1 LNFFNILHKDRTSSA
16 RTGHLT
22 TSRGVIKT
30 PVFMPVGTK
39 ATVKAITQ
47 QQLYDMGCEIILGN
61 LYHLYLAPGID
72 IIKKAGGLHD
82 FMSWNKSILTDS
94 GGFQVFSL
102 DKIRKITDEGVEFKS
117 IIDGSKHFFTPEN
130 VIRMQDDLGSDISMV
145 LDECI
150 PYTDD
155 LVYTKKAAE
164 RTLKWAEISI
174 RERDRLNNAKQ
185 GLSKEFTGMNILP
198 GPGQDLPETGLS
210 GQASDCIDLSRPR
223 PSAGSAAH
231 LNSSSN
237 NKMRV
242 FGIVQGGFIK
252 QTRKLCAESISSMDF
267 DGIAVGGLSVGE
279 NRTVTMEML
288 GYTSEFI
295 DRTKPFYFM
304 GLGDPLGIIDAIYY
318 GVDMFDCVMPTR
330 ISRMGSAF
338 TSFGKIN
345 IKNKKFS
352 DDFTPLDSNCRC
364 YTCRNFSKA
373 YLKHIYKSKEILS
386 AILLTIHNLQ
396 FIFDLV
402 NDSGKAISEDRF
414 EQFRLSFK
422 GKYNI
427 NKS

>member
-1 LNFFNILHKDRTSSA
+1 MSFFNILHKDETTSA
-16 RTGHLT
+16 RSGQIT
-22 TSRGVIKT
+22 TSRGIIKT

-61 LYHLYLAPGID
+61 LYHLYLAPGIE

-82 FMSWNKSILTDS
+82 FMSWNKNILTDS

-102 DKIRKITDEGVEFKS
+102 DKIRKITDEGVHFKS
-117 IIDGSKHFFTPEN
+117 IIDGSMHFFTPEN
-130 VIRMQDDLGSDISMV
+130 VIKMQADLGSDIAMV

-150 PYTDD
+150 PFTDD
-155 LVYTKKAAE
+155 LAYTKKAAE
-164 RTLKWAEISI
+164 RTLNWAEISI
-174 RERDRLNNAKQ
+174 RERDRLNN
-185 GLSKEFTGMNILP
+185 LR
-198 GPGQDLPETGLS
+198 QDM
-210 GQASDCIDLSRPR
+210 
-223 PSAGSAAH
+223 AARLH
-231 LNSSSN
+231 
-237 NKMRV
+237 V
-242 FGIVQGGFIK
+242 FGIIQGGFIK
-252 QTRKLCAESISSMDF
+252 QTRKSCAESISSMDF

-279 NRTVTMEML
+279 NREITMDML
-288 GYTSEFI
+288 GYTAEFT
-295 DRTKPFYFM
+295 DRSKPFYFM

-338 TSFGKIN
+338 TSSGKIN

-352 DDFTPLDSNCRC
+352 DDFSPLDLNCSC
-364 YTCRNFSKA
+364 YTCKNFSKA

-402 NDSGKAISEDRF
+402 NNSRAAISENRF
-414 EQFRLSFK
+414 GQFRQLFK
-422 GKYNI
+422 SEYLI
-427 NKS
+427 NKI

>member
-1 LNFFNILHKDRTSSA
+1 MSFFNILHKDETTSA
-16 RTGHLT
+16 RSGQIT
-22 TSRGVIKT
+22 TSRGIIKT

-61 LYHLYLAPGID
+61 LYHLYLAPGIE

-82 FMSWNKSILTDS
+82 FMSWNKNILTDS

-102 DKIRKITDEGVEFKS
+102 DKIRKITDDGVHFKS
-117 IIDGSKHFFTPEN
+117 IIDGSMHFFTPEN
-130 VIRMQDDLGSDISMV
+130 VIKMQADLGSDIAMV

-150 PYTDD
+150 PFTDD
-155 LVYTKKAAE
+155 LAYTKKAAE
-164 RTLKWAEISI
+164 RTLNWAEISI
-174 RERDRLNNAKQ
+174 RERDRLNN
-185 GLSKEFTGMNILP
+185 LR
-198 GPGQDLPETGLS
+198 QDM
-210 GQASDCIDLSRPR
+210 
-223 PSAGSAAH
+223 AAR
-231 LNSSSN
+231 LY
-237 NKMRV
+237 V
-242 FGIVQGGFIK
+242 FGIIQGGFIK
-252 QTRKLCAESISSMDF
+252 QTRKSCAESISSMDF

-279 NRTVTMEML
+279 NREITMDML
-288 GYTSEFI
+288 GYTAEFT
-295 DRTKPFYFM
+295 DRSKPFYFM

-338 TSFGKIN
+338 TSSGKIN

-352 DDFTPLDSNCRC
+352 DDFSPLDLNCSC
-364 YTCRNFSKA
+364 YTCKNFTKA

-402 NDSGKAISEDRF
+402 NNSRAAISENRF
-414 EQFRLSFK
+414 GQFRQSFK
-422 GKYNI
+422 SKYLI
-427 NKS
+427 NKI

>member
-1 LNFFNILHKDRTSSA
+1 LSFFNILHKDKTSSA
-16 RTGHLT
+16 RIGQIT

-72 IIKKAGGLHD
+72 IIKKAGSLHD
-82 FMSWNKSILTDS
+82 FMSWNKNILTDS

-102 DKIRKITDEGVEFKS
+102 DKIRTITDEGVYFKS
-117 IIDGSKHFFTPEN
+117 I
-130 VIRMQDDLGSDISMV
+130 MQDDLRSDICMV

-155 LVYTKKAAE
+155 LAYTKKAAE
-164 RTLKWAEISI
+164 RTLSWAGISI
-174 RERDRLNNAKQ
+174 RERDRLNNIKQ
-185 GLSKEFTGMNILP
+185 DTPGL
-198 GPGQDLPETGLS
+198 
-210 GQASDCIDLSRPR
+210 
-223 PSAGSAAH
+223 
-231 LNSSSN
+231 
-237 NKMRV
+237 NKMHV
-242 FGIVQGGFIK
+242 FGIVQGGFIR

-279 NRTVTMEML
+279 NRETTMEML

-295 DRTKPFYFM
+295 DRSKPFYFM

-352 DDFTPLDSNCRC
+352 DDFTPLDLNCGC
-364 YTCRNFSKA
+364 YTCKNFSKA

-396 FIFDLV
+396 FVFDLV
-402 NDSGKAISEDRF
+402 KDSGKAIREDCF
-414 EQFRLSFK
+414 EQFRNSFK
-422 GKYNI
+422 SKYLI

>member
-1 LNFFNILHKDRTSSA
+1 LDFFNILHKDKTSSA
-16 RTGHLT
+16 RAGQIT
-22 TSRGVIKT
+22 TSRGIIKT

-47 QQLYDMGCEIILGN
+47 QQLHDMGCEIILGN

-82 FMSWNKSILTDS
+82 FMSWNKNILTDS

-117 IIDGSKHFFTPEN
+117 IIDGSQHFFTPEN
-130 VIRMQDDLGSDISMV
+130 VIRMQADLGSDISMV

-155 LVYTKKAAE
+155 LAYTKKAAE
-164 RTLKWAEISI
+164 RTLDWAGISI

-185 GLSKEFTGMNILP
+185 CKPGL
-198 GPGQDLPETGLS
+198 
-210 GQASDCIDLSRPR
+210 
-223 PSAGSAAH
+223 
-231 LNSSSN
+231 

-252 QTRKLCAESISSMDF
+252 QVRKFCAEAISSMDF

-295 DRTKPFYFM
+295 DRSKPFYFM

-352 DDFTPLDSNCRC
+352 DDFTPLDLNCGC

-402 NDSGKAISEDRF
+402 NASGKAISEDRF
-414 EQFRLSFK
+414 EQFRQSFK
-422 GKYNI
+422 SKYLI

>member
-1 LNFFNILHKDRTSSA
+1 LNFFNIQHKDKTSSA
-16 RTGHLT
+16 RVGQLT

-117 IIDGSKHFFTPEN
+117 IIDGSQHFFTPEN
-130 VIRMQDDLGSDISMV
+130 VIRMQADLGSDISMV

-155 LVYTKKAAE
+155 LAYTKKAAE
-164 RTLKWAEISI
+164 RTLNWAGISI
-174 RERDRLNNAKQ
+174 RERDRLNNTKQ
-185 GLSKEFTGMNILP
+185 DTHG
-198 GPGQDLPETGLS
+198 
-210 GQASDCIDLSRPR
+210 
-223 PSAGSAAH
+223 
-231 LNSSSN
+231 LNS
-237 NKMRV
+237 MRV
-242 FGIVQGGFIK
+242 FGIVQGGFIR
-252 QTRKLCAESISSMDF
+252 QTRKFCADAISSMDF

-279 NRTVTMEML
+279 NREITMEML

-295 DRTKPFYFM
+295 DRSKPFYFM
-304 GLGDPLGIIDAIYY
+304 GLGDPLGIIDAIYH

-338 TSFGKIN
+338 TGFGKIN

-352 DDFTPLDSNCRC
+352 DDFTPLDSNCGC
-364 YTCRNFSKA
+364 YTCSNFSKA

-402 NDSGKAISEDRF
+402 NDSGVAIREDRF
-414 EQFRLSFK
+414 EQFRQSFK
-422 GKYNI
+422 SKYLI